1 VSEEVVGH
9 VDEQGWPLLPVL
21 IKGARAEVTLEA
33 VIDTGF
39 DGSLCVPVE
48 VAVQLGLELIG
59 FQTVEYADG
68 RRSRELVFLGSVVL
82 AGQERKVEISL
93 TDAQEALVGTE
104 LLAHFTLEIN
114 FPQKSVRLRSEG
126 GS

>member
-1 VSEEVVGH
+1 V
-9 VDEQGWPLLPVL
+9 Q

-39 DGSLCVPVE
+39 DGSLCMPVE

-68 RRSRELVFLGSVVL
+68 RMSRELVFLGSMIL

-104 LLAHFTLEIN
+104 LLAHYTLEIN
-114 FPQKSVRLRSEG
+114 FPRKSVRLRSG
-126 GS
+126 GDS

>member
-1 VSEEVVGH
+1 MR
-9 VDEQGWPLLPVL
+9 

-48 VAVQLGLELIG
+48 VAVQLGLELVG

-68 RRSRELVFLGSVVL
+68 RRARELVFLGSVVL
-82 AGQERKVEISL
+82 GDQERKLEISV
-93 TDAQEALVGTE
+93 TDAQEVLIGTG
-104 LLAHFTLEIN
+104 LLMGYTLEIN
-114 FPQKSVRLRSEG
+114 FPRKSVRLQAERQDRT
-126 GS
+126 